1 MLLALLGLRKAALV
15 VGQEGFHLGVVVDQ
29 HLLPVDHPPVP
40 DNGKCRCTI
49 FDLFAIFLTL
59 TF

>member
-40 DNGKCRCTI
+40 DNGKCRCMI
-49 FDLFAIFLTL
+49 LPFLPFFTPFL
-59 TF
+59 L